1 MAEPGRPGF
10 LETLR
15 LGWKPSYR
23 RPTTLASEAKT
34 AETPT
39 TTKSVAATE
48 EVTAP
53 KSSNGGEAAT
63 KPAEAKTPA
72 AEPPKPNLDERMEG
86 LQGWMAEIER
96 KQRRLTLIGTVG
108 TLAALL
114 AAGAAL
120 YFAIATPNSAS
131 KDDFD
136 DLETQVE
143 TLQGQVT
150 RATTDQARLKAIN
163 SSVEALGA
171 RVTAAEQNASQQATE
186 IAAAKAQAQAAQ
198 QAAATATPAPAPIA
212 PTTPTTPGT
221 PKQP

>member
-15 LGWKPSYR
+15 LGWKPSPR
-23 RPTTLASEAKT
+23 RPTALTSEAKT

-39 TTKSVAATE
+39 TEKSSAATE
-48 EVTAP
+48 EVTAT
-53 KSSNGGEAAT
+53 KSANGADTAT
-63 KPAEAKTPA
+63 KPASTESAATKTAAGPTAA
-72 AEPPKPNLDERMEG
+72 AEPRKPNLDERMEG

-150 RATTDQARLKAIN
+150 
-163 SSVEALGA
+163 
-171 RVTAAEQNASQQATE
+171 
-186 IAAAKAQAQAAQ
+186 
-198 QAAATATPAPAPIA
+198 
-212 PTTPTTPGT
+212 
-221 PKQP
+221 